1 MSGAAKSDGAEQGI
15 GLWGAVA
22 IGIGGMVGGGIFAVL
37 GVVAEDAGS
46 GAPLAFLLAGVVA
59 LLTARSY
66 SKLSVKYPSRGGSVV
81 FVDRVFGVRLA
92 TGALN
97 TLLWFGYLVT
107 LALYA
112 VAFANYA
119 ETFVRSGQDPAAWL
133 HHLLITAAILIPTG
147 LNLLSAARVAEA
159 ETAIVALKLAILA
172 IVGIAGTTTVDA
184 SKLAVST
191 WPGIPAIAAAGML
204 IFVAYEGFELIAN
217 SAEDVRQPNR
227 NLKKAFFIS
236 VGVVIAL
243 YVAIAAVTVGSLSPD
258 QIKSSSD
265 FALAEAAKPSLG
277 EAGFILVAVSAV
289 LATLSA
295 INATLYGTARLSYS
309 IADEGELPPLLERK
323 VWTEPVGLLITA
335 AVSLLLANLLVVTEI
350 SSIASAVFLV
360 VFGVVNAAAFKVATD
375 SRTGRTLSAL
385 GIAGCAA
392 AVIVLLIDTATNRPV
407 GLVVF
412 VGMVL
417 ASLVAEFTWLRRR
430 RRIYLG
436 SGSDRTGATE
446 GPADG

>member
-1 MSGAAKSDGAEQGI
+1 M
-15 GLWGAVA
+15 
-22 IGIGGMVGGGIFAVL
+22 
-37 GVVAEDAGS
+37 
-46 GAPLAFLLAGVVA
+46 AFLLAGVVA

-66 SKLSVKYPSRGGSVV
+66 SKLSVEYPSRGGSVV

-97 TLLWFGYLVT
+97 NLLWFGYLVT

-119 ETFVRSGQDPAAWL
+119 ETFTGTGHPSAWL

-159 ETAIVALKLAILA
+159 ETAIVGLKLAMLA

-191 WPGIPAIAAAGML
+191 WPAIPAIAAAGML
-204 IFVAYEGFELIAN
+204 VFVAYEGFELIAN
-217 SAEDVRQPNR
+217 SAEDVRRPDR
-227 NLKKAFFIS
+227 NLKSAFFIS
-236 VGVVIAL
+236 VGVVIL
-243 YVAIAAVTVGSLSPD
+243 IYVAVAAVTVGSLSPD

-277 EAGFILVAVSAV
+277 QAGFMLVAVSAV

-309 IADEGELPPLLERK
+309 IADEGELPPLLERS

-335 AVSLLLANLLVVTEI
+335 GVSLVLANLLVVTDI

-360 VFGVVNAAAFKVATD
+360 VFGVVNVAAFKGATD
-375 SRTGRTLSAL
+375 GRMGRALSGL
-385 GIAGCAA
+385 GIAGCATA
-392 AVIVLLIDTATNRPV
+392 LIVLSIDTGTKRPV

-412 VGMVL
+412 AGMVL
-417 ASLVAEFTWLRRR
+417 TSLVAELTWLRRR
-430 RRIYLG
+430 RRIALDPESDPPRAAEG
-436 SGSDRTGATE
+436 S
-446 GPADG
+446 ADG